1 MVLAQLVLFG
11 SKQDS
16 KLTLKRT
23 ILSFIILY
31 FFIIILWV
39 IFGKKSILLFGLL
52 FSLIISYA
60 LGTQLSTSLGESALY
75 GVLIGCVVG
84 FSYISLL
91 GMNSQKITREHI
103 TIALYTIAISELT
116 ALAVYNISNH
126 MSWYY

>member
-1 MVLAQLVLFG
+1 MVLTQLVPFG
-11 SKQDS
+11 YKSSKFI
-16 KLTLKRT
+16 LKRT

-39 IFGKKSILLFGLL
+39 IFGKNSILSYGLF
-52 FSLIISYA
+52 FSLIISYT
-60 LGTQLSTSLGESALY
+60 LGIQISTSLGESALY

-91 GMNSQKITREHI
+91 GMNSQKINKDHI
-103 TIALYTIAISELT
+103 IIALYTIAISELT
-116 ALAVYNISNH
+116 ALALYNISNH